1 MTHVITWRSRT
12 WGTLLVVFATF
23 VAVPGCRGKEKPS
36 EVSTVLPELVIRD
49 DTPNM
54 MLTWI
59 DPHGG
64 THVETSTKSVPEAE
78 RRMVRVVISDQEAGT
93 KDPIYVVDLT
103 RGDGGTYRAETIS
116 RRQWEEEIERRRS
129 NLDLADLDET
139 ERERPAIPRAP
150 NGPVPLPP
158 PELPP
163 SPFGPDPDVPQKP
176 AVPGLVVVV
185 YGAEWC
191 QPCHAALDHLKRRDV
206 KADYKDID
214 KDSAARE
221 EMRAKLAKIGKPS
234 AAIPVIDV
242 GGQIIVGYSA
252 GALDKALDGLAGGT
266 ML

>member
-1 MTHVITWRSRT
+1 MT
-12 WGTLLVVFATF
+12 
-23 VAVPGCRGKEKPS
+23 
-36 EVSTVLPELVIRD
+36 LPELVIRD

-59 DPHGG
+59 DPQGG
-64 THVETSTKSVPEAE
+64 THVETSTKEVPEAQ
-78 RRMVRVVISDQEAGT
+78 RKMVRVVISDQEAGT

-103 RGDGGTYRAETIS
+103 RGDGGPYRAETIS

-129 NLDLADLDET
+129 NLDLADLDESEA
-139 ERERPAIPRAP
+139 ERGTVPRLP
-150 NGPVPLPP
+150 RVPVPQAPQDI
-158 PELPP
+158 PP

-176 AVPGLVVVV
+176 SVPGLVVVV

-191 QPCHAALDHLKRRDV
+191 APCHAALDHLKRRDV
-206 KADYKDID
+206 KAEYKDID
-214 KDSAARE
+214 KDAAAKD
-221 EMRAKLAKIGKPS
+221 EMRAKLAKIGKPT